1 VLLCPQV
8 VEAIAAG
15 ADIWFGNEAE
25 AAALVQHMHA
35 QQAEQQARAALE
47 QQQQRDA
54 APSPDTLE
62 DEELD
67 FTAMQLE
74 RLGSAA
80 ANNKAAGSN
89 GSSSSSTSGS
99 SPASPVVNNNS
110 SSSGQQLSGMDAAL
124 QLASACPM
132 VVVTDGSRGSYIT
145 ALGQLVVVPPYWST
159 QPPVDTCGAGDAYA
173 AGLLYGFL
181 CGLDLHSMG
190 HLAAKTASA
199 VISKHGPQLTPDDA
213 EWVVAGLRKVSRSS
227 GAAAAAAGTQQA
239 TAGSVAADATVS
251 AKAAAVGGSSS
262 SSAADVPSRSSSWVS
277 DWAGG
282 VF

>member
-1 VLLCPQV
+1 V

-25 AAALVQHMHA
+25 AAALVRHMHA

-47 QQQQRDA
+47 QQQQQRDA
-54 APSPDTLE
+54 SSPDTLE
-62 DEELD
+62 DEEQD

-74 RLGSAA
+74 RLGSSAV
-80 ANNKAAGSN
+80 NNMGGAGGS
-89 GSSSSSTSGS
+89 GSSSSSASGS

-110 SSSGQQLSGMDAAL
+110 SSSSSQQLSGMDAAL

-132 VVVTDGSRGSYIT
+132 VVVTDGSKGSYIT

-159 QPPVDTCGAGDAYA
+159 SPPVDTCGAGDAYA

-190 HLAAKTASA
+190 HLASKTASA

-213 EWVVAGLRKVSRSS
+213 EWVVAGLRKVSKP
-227 GAAAAAAGTQQA
+227 GVVAAADTQQAAAG
-239 TAGSVAADATVS
+239 GVAADAAAT
-251 AKAAAVGGSSS
+251 AKAAVGGSSGS
-262 SSAADVPSRSSSWVS
+262 SEDAPSRSGNGGSWVS

-282 VF
+282 VFY